1 MLFIHPEENRI
12 SFFVHQLSLA
22 IPHLHSFGF
31 AVLTVISIGGS
42 LCQTHY
48 PDLEKLVQ
56 LADYF
61 QVSTDYLLGRREY
74 TKTARAAQTCH
85 SQDETLTKIIHG
97 LLQLP
102 EDRRQALAL
111 IIGDMEQRAAAP
123 NEGGSK

>member
-1 MLFIHPEENRI
+1 MAVFGELMAELRQDRGLTQKELGKILSVSTGTISNYENG
-12 SFFVHQLSLA
+12 V
-22 IPHLHSFGF
+22 
-31 AVLTVISIGGS
+31 
-42 LCQTHY
+42 HY

-74 TKTARAAQTCH
+74 TKTARAAQTYH

-111 IIGDMEQRAAAP
+111 IIGDMEQRAAAL

>member
-1 MLFIHPEENRI
+1 M
-12 SFFVHQLSLA
+12 
-22 IPHLHSFGF
+22 
-31 AVLTVISIGGS
+31 
-42 LCQTHY
+42 HY

-111 IIGDMEQRAAAP
+111 IIGDMEQRAATL

>member
-1 MLFIHPEENRI
+1 MAVFGELMAELRQDRGLTQKELGKILSVSTGTISTYENG
-12 SFFVHQLSLA
+12 V
-22 IPHLHSFGF
+22 
-31 AVLTVISIGGS
+31 
-42 LCQTHY
+42 HY

-111 IIGDMEQRAAAP
+111 IIGDMEQRAAAL

>member
-1 MLFIHPEENRI
+1 MAVFGELMAELRQDRGLTQKELGKILSVSTGTISNYENG
-12 SFFVHQLSLA
+12 V
-22 IPHLHSFGF
+22 
-31 AVLTVISIGGS
+31 
-42 LCQTHY
+42 HY

-74 TKTARAAQTCH
+74 TKVNRSVQGHHC
-85 SQDETLTKIIHG
+85 QDETLRTIIHS

-111 IIGDMEQRAAAP
+111 IIGDMERSCTTS
-123 NEGGSK
+123 NEGDRK

>member
-1 MLFIHPEENRI
+1 M
-12 SFFVHQLSLA
+12 
-22 IPHLHSFGF
+22 
-31 AVLTVISIGGS
+31 
-42 LCQTHY
+42 HY

-97 LLQLP
+97 LLHLP

>member
-1 MLFIHPEENRI
+1 MVVFGELMAELRQDRGLTQRELGKILSVSTGTISNYENG
-12 SFFVHQLSLA
+12 V
-22 IPHLHSFGF
+22 
-31 AVLTVISIGGS
+31 
-42 LCQTHY
+42 HY

-74 TKTARAAQTCH
+74 IKVKQSVQDQY
-85 SQDETLTKIIHG
+85 SQDKTLSTIIHS

-111 IIGDMEQRAAAP
+111 IIGDMERSQAIS
-123 NEGGSK
+123 NEGEAK

>member
-1 MLFIHPEENRI
+1 MAVFGELMAELRQARGLTQKELGKILSVSTGTISNYENG
-12 SFFVHQLSLA
+12 V
-22 IPHLHSFGF
+22 
-31 AVLTVISIGGS
+31 
-42 LCQTHY
+42 HY

-74 TKTARAAQTCH
+74 IKVKQTVQDH
-85 SQDETLTKIIHG
+85 YSQDKTLNTIIHS

-111 IIGDMEQRAAAP
+111 IIGDMERSQAVS
-123 NEGGSK
+123 NEGEAK

>member
-1 MLFIHPEENRI
+1 MAVFGELMAELRQDRGLTQKELGKILSVSTGTISNYENG
-12 SFFVHQLSLA
+12 V
-22 IPHLHSFGF
+22 
-31 AVLTVISIGGS
+31 
-42 LCQTHY
+42 HY

-85 SQDETLTKIIHG
+85 SQDETLTKTIHG